1 MTLPRF
7 IFYLFVLIGV
17 LAASSVFVLTIG
29 LMLRFPPLLVVVVLS
44 GGFFARLLKRHS
56 RSPLTK
62 RRFA

>member
-17 LAASSVFVLTIG
+17 LAASSAFVLTIG

-44 GGFFARLLKRHS
+44 GWFFARLLKRHNS
-56 RSPLTK
+56 NAPH
-62 RRFA
+62 

>member
-17 LAASSVFVLTIG
+17 LAASSAFVLTIG

-44 GGFFARLLKRHS
+44 GWFFAHLLKRHS
-56 RSPLTK
+56 RGTPH
-62 RRFA
+62 